1 MSRIVLKRKLGES
14 IVIGNDVTIT
24 LTEIHSTSVRIRI
37 DAPRETIVLRG
48 ELVASLPTQPQEVAE
63 VARA

>member
-1 MSRIVLKRKLGES
+1 MSSMILKRRLGEQ
-14 IVIGNDVTIT
+14 IVIGGDVTIT

-48 ELVASLPTQPQEVAE
+48 ELIVSPPARPQAVTE